1 MAKYPDTLC
10 IRLQVDPVAQVKS
23 IRLHKISVAVI
34 RIQLIRLQKT
44 CGLIWIQLIQLQ
56 KNMWFDSV
64 AVDPV
69 QGCNIRRRLE
79 ILSSLAGFEIGSTSY
94 LPLTYLLHNLN
105 K

>member
-34 RIQLIRLQKT
+34 RIQLIRLQKSRGGDPDT
-44 CGLIWIQLIQLQ
+44 VDPVA
-56 KNMWFDSV
+56 KNLWRDPV

-69 QGCNIRRRLE
+69 
-79 ILSSLAGFEIGSTSY
+79 AVDPGS
-94 LPLTYLLHNLN
+94 
-105 K
+105 